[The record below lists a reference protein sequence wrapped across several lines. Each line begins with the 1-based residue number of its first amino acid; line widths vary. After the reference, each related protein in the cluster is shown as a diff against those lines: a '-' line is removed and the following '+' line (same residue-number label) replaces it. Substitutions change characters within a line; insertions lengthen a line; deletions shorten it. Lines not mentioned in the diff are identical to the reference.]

1 MTAMAT
7 VCPSPTAAADRGH
20 SLTTGDQSIKIGELI
35 RVGVDP
41 ALSRQDAVR
50 PDHRDQRQGDV
61 RGGRSSPESRRV
73 PRPRPEYD
81 DEGMFDCASPGRVH
95 YASRDGQLR
104 VAVESLGEDQFAVKM
119 FNDETGPRFMETY
132 GAAEAE
138 RLAGDLAGF

>member
-50 PDHRDQRQGDV
+50 PDHRDQCQGDV
-61 RGGRSSPESRRV
+61 LGGRSPPRTRRI
-73 PRPRPEYD
+73 PRPRPGYD
-81 DEGMFDCASPGRVH
+81 DEGMFDCAVPGRVH

-104 VAVESLGEDQFAVKM
+104 VAVEPPRC
-119 FNDETGPRFMETY
+119 GPVCRQDVQRRDRAPLY
-132 GAAEAE
+132 GNL
-138 RLAGDLAGF
+138 RCR